1 MPQDEHTPNPSHALA
16 LSGGGYRATL
26 FSLGSLIRLNEL
38 GLLQRMNRITGVSG
52 GAITL
57 GQLASSWSQ
66 LKFSEH
72 GVALNFD
79 EIVSLPLQKF
89 CAKSLDVKAGLK
101 GLFSPLHTIGDKI
114 AKGYDQGLFHGKKLD
129 AIPTGKGIPEFVF
142 YATSYETGSSVR
154 ITSEELY
161 DYKLGSCVPTGMTI
175 AQAVGASSA
184 FPPIFSPVKINASRW
199 DWRETDYSEDY
210 QLKHY
215 RKKLVLCDGGLYDNL
230 GIEAIWKKDPESKD
244 HFDRVF
250 VCDAGAPL
258 SIGFD
263 SKSGFLN
270 GAMRKLGVK
279 RNWVSQLSRMSAIMI
294 EQQRALRKRA
304 LIDNFIAADYAG
316 TYWGIASRLRSY
328 DNDSAI
334 AADGPIVASLAQVP
348 TRLKAFKPRTRGRLV
363 NWGYAIASAAI
374 HKHIKPDFEP
384 DPVLPLPQFPLLP
397 ASSNHGAAEG
407 NT

>member
-1 MPQDEHTPNPSHALA
+1 MPQDEHTANPSHALA

-38 GLLQRMNRITGVSG
+38 GLLQKMNRITGVSG

-79 EIVSLPLQKF
+79 DIVSLPLRSF

-101 GLFSPLHTIGDKI
+101 GLLAPFHTIGDEI
-114 AKGYDQGLFHGKKLD
+114 AKGYDHGLFHGKKLD
-129 AIPTGKGIPEFVF
+129 EIPTGKGIPEFVF

-161 DYKLGSCVPTGMTI
+161 DYKLGSCVPAGMTI

-199 DWRETDYSEDY
+199 QWRETDYSRDY

-230 GIEAIWKKDPESKD
+230 GIEAIWKKNPENKD

-263 SKSGFLN
+263 SKPGFLN
-270 GAMRKLGVK
+270 GAIRSLGVK
-279 RNWVSQLSRMSAIMI
+279 RNWVSQLSRMSDIMI

-304 LIDNFIAADYAG
+304 LIDNFIAGDYTG
-316 TYWGIASRLRSY
+316 TYWGIASRLQSY
-328 DNDSAI
+328 DNHSAI
-334 AADGPIVASLAQVP
+334 AVDALVTAALAQVP
-348 TRLKAFKPRTRGRLV
+348 TRLKAFDPGTRGRLV

-384 DPVLPLPQFPLLP
+384 DPALPLPQFPLLP
-397 ASSNHGAAEG
+397 S
-407 NT
+407 T